1 MENHKKVQQPFLDK
15 NNEPIQM
22 GVNDNLEKLKALF
35 PSVVKDGFVDFT
47 ALKEE
52 LGEIEEVGDEK
63 YNFTWWGK
71 QGAKIEAKTPPVGKT
86 LNYKENGN
94 DNFKGETE
102 NLYIEGDN
110 LEVLKL
116 LKENYYGKIKM
127 IYIDPP
133 YNTGKDFVY
142 RDNFHMSQEESDKAE
157 GLINE
162 DGEKLEARFK
172 ENSKGNRYHSNW
184 LNMMYARLK
193 VAHSLLKNDGVI
205 FVSIDDNEIHN
216 LKKICDEIFGEDN
229 FVGEIILQ
237 TATDNNPRQISTEH
251 EYIICYARDLQV
263 QDYWS
268 AKSEKAELIQ
278 EKYSELLD
286 KYSND
291 TFKIQ
296 EELRKWI
303 NKNKEYLNK
312 VTHYDNVD
320 EKGVFHDGDI
330 ANTKFG
336 GYMYDVIHPLTG
348 KVCKIPDK
356 GYRFPKTTMDNMI
369 ANDEIMFG
377 ADETTL
383 IKPKKR
389 LENAKDMLR
398 TVLYEDGRT
407 STKKFE
413 SMLGRGVFSNPK
425 STSII
430 GKLMKFTTKFD
441 NNDIILDFFSGS
453 ASTAQ
458 AVMELN
464 VLDGGNRKFIL
475 VQIPELCDEKTEA
488 YKSGYK
494 NICEI
499 GKKRICIAGD
509 NITKELIEKN
519 RVNQLSIKEITKSN
533 VLLNENTE
541 YTDKENDIEKYQRN
555 PELLDIG
562 FKVFEVG
569 KTNIKWNDIN
579 SIEDVKTLEE
589 LQLQGKDSFDFTPHF
604 TDVNVVYE
612 IALQHRGVPL
622 SSSLE
627 KLTNI
632 GERTYL
638 YANSYLVCLEEDVT
652 EDIIKKISQI
662 SPQPISYYFRDSA
675 FGENIALKDDTI
687 RTFKDLISINYGNN
701 KGSYTL
707 EFI

>member
-63 YNFTWWGK
+63 YNLTWWGK

-142 RDNFHMSQEESDKAE
+142 KDNFHMSAEESDKVE
-157 GLINE
+157 GLVNV
-162 DGEKLEARFK
+162 DGDKIEKRFT
-172 ENSKGNRYHSNW
+172 ENTKGNRYHSNW
-184 LNMMYARLK
+184 LNMMYPRLK
-193 VAHSLLKNDGVI
+193 VSHSLLKEDGVI
-205 FVSIDDNEIHN
+205 FISIDDNEVNN
-216 LKKICDEIFGEDN
+216 LRKVCDEIFGEDN
-229 FVGEIILQ
+229 FVSCIVWANKEGGGSSDSKLFRIK
-237 TATDNNPRQISTEH
+237 H
-251 EYIICYARDLQV
+251 EYILCYAREISQLEIIGTPITNADRYKDKDEYYKERGSYYLQKLGMGSIQYSQSLDYPIETPDGTFVSPAENNKGKKACWRWSKEKFIENKEKGFVVIKKDASEVWTVYTKQYMNCDNEGNHIVRTQRPMGIINEFSSTQASKLMDSYDLGGFFNYSKPV
-263 QDYWS
+263 
-268 AKSEKAELIQ
+268 ELI
-278 EKYSELLD
+278 KYLV
-286 KYSND
+286 K
-291 TFKIQ
+291 
-296 EELRKWI
+296 RI
-303 NKNKEYLNK
+303 NCKDEY
-312 VTHYDNVD
+312 
-320 EKGVFHDGDI
+320 
-330 ANTKFG
+330 
-336 GYMYDVIHPLTG
+336 
-348 KVCKIPDK
+348 
-356 GYRFPKTTMDNMI
+356 
-369 ANDEIMFG
+369 
-377 ADETTL
+377 
-383 IKPKKR
+383 
-389 LENAKDMLR
+389 
-398 TVLYEDGRT
+398 
-407 STKKFE
+407 
-413 SMLGRGVFSNPK
+413 
-425 STSII
+425 
-430 GKLMKFTTKFD
+430 
-441 NNDIILDFFSGS
+441 ILDFFSGS
-453 ASTAQ
+453 ATTSQ
-458 AVMELN
+458 AVMDLN
-464 VLDGGNRKFIL
+464 AKDGGNRKFIL
-475 VQIPELCDEKTEA
+475 VQLQEETREFKKDKNGNITYNETEA
-488 YKSGYK
+488 SKAGYK

-499 GKKRICIAGD
+499 GKERIRRAGNKIVEELKEKNKRY
-509 NITKELIEKN
+509 TKEN
-519 RVNQLSIKEITKSN
+519 DQSN
-533 VLLNENTE
+533 IDSVLLNDNM
-541 YTDKENDIEKYQRN
+541 DNDIQDNGNDKDKYIKN

-569 KTNIKWNDIN
+569 RTNIKWNNIEDM
-579 SIEDVKTLEE
+579 EDVKSIEE
-589 LQLQGKDSFDFTPHF
+589 LMLTEKDRFDFTPHF
-604 TDVNVVYE
+604 TDVNVIYE

-687 RTFKDLISINYGNN
+687 RMFKDLISINYGNN